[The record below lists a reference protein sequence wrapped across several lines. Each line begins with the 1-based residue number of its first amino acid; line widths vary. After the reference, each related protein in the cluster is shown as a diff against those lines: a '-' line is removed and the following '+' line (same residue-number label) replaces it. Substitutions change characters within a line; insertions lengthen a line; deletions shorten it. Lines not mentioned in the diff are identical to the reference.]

1 VIECESAEE
10 VEGEES
16 YEGIVRVVAGTV
28 FVLEGENEEA
38 VATLTEG
45 KAKEDLEW

>member
-1 VIECESAEE
+1 M
-10 VEGEES
+10 EGEES
-16 YEGIVRVVAGTV
+16 FEGVVRVIAGTV